1 MMVPQEKISQQLKVT
16 EQNDM
21 SLDILDIICHN
32 DYSWKSNENQLYIFF
47 SILENII

>member
-1 MMVPQEKISQQLKVT
+1 MLQIDYSIYMMVPQDKISQQLKVT

-32 DYSWKSNENQLYIFF
+32 DYS
-47 SILENII
+47 

>member
-21 SLDILDIICHN
+21 SLDIYLTSFVTMIIH
-32 DYSWKSNENQLYIFF
+32 ENQMKISYIYFF
-47 SILENII
+47 QF